1 MLSKVIKEKLNQRF
15 AQGQGV
21 RYPKDCDSLAAHISQ
36 ACKTHISG
44 STLRRLF
51 GFVRGVHEPR
61 QYTLDILAEYL
72 GYKSWQLLLNSFEKE
87 ELREEKIIERLTPQQ
102 IKAGQIVTVSYEP
115 RKVIELKRHGKSFYV
130 LSTNEKKLQL
140 NDEVKYKL
148 LELHYPLTF
157 THVIRQ
163 GSSIGRL
170 QVAAVSGITC
180 IEKR

>member
-15 AQGQGV
+15 SQGQGV
-21 RYPKDCDSLAAHISQ
+21 RYPKDCDSLASHISQ
-36 ACKTHISG
+36 ACKTQISG

-51 GFVRGVHEPR
+51 GFVKGVHEPR

-87 ELREEKIIERLTPQQ
+87 EMRGEKIIERLSSQQ
-102 IKAGQIVTVSYEP
+102 VKTAQVLMIKYEP
-115 RKVIELKRHGKSFYV
+115 KKVVELKKRGNGFHVVS
-130 LSTNEKKLQL
+130 SNEKKLLL
-140 NDEVKYKL
+140 NDEVKFTL

-170 QVAAVSGITC
+170 QVTTVSGIIC